1 MKGGLF
7 SMANENSSPKTITG
21 RPTKLTP
28 EKQEEIIKYLRA
40 GNYVETAAAY
50 AGLSKA
56 SVYNWLRRG
65 RREIERVE
73 DDPKRKIR
81 KEEQPYVD
89 FLYAVEK
96 AQAGAEM
103 TSIALINRASEVQ
116 WQAAAWRLE
125 RKHPGRWG
133 RSTVPDEEQKLRNE
147 MLEMELELAKLKIKK
162 AEELIKQ
169 DELGA
174 DVLDDGFLEAL
185 EGKAGDIWQEH
196 NQDE

>member
-1 MKGGLF
+1 
-7 SMANENSSPKTITG
+7 MANKNSSPKTG

-28 EKQEEIIKYLRA
+28 EKQEEIVKYLRA

-56 SVYNWLRRG
+56 SVYNWMRRG

-73 DDPKRKIR
+73 DDPRRKIR
-81 KEEQPYVD
+81 EEEQPYVD

-96 AQAGAEM
+96 AQARAEM
-103 TSIALINRASEVQ
+103 TSIALINRASETQ

-147 MLEMELELAKLKIKK
+147 MLEMKLELAKLKIKK
-162 AEELIKQ
+162 AKEEQSSAGLNLTIV
-169 DELGA
+169 DEWLEE
-174 DVLDDGFLEAL
+174 DDE
-185 EGKAGDIWQEH
+185 
-196 NQDE
+196 